1 MSLSA
6 PQTSAAT
13 PKRRSSRWQ
22 LLPTRSSLIVARNPT
37 TLSIMHAP
45 LLTLLPSSKPS
56 KAILVLVLL
65 GLRPLLLLKLRPKPL
80 LPLTLRPLLPLT
92 LRPLLPDLLANVKE
106 DGLASSPM
114 ASAVVLVVL
123 RPRPNR
129 SAIRSAHTSNTA
141 KTAELFLRTLPARRL

>member
-45 LLTLLPSSKPS
+45 LLTLLPFSKPS
-56 KAILVLVLL
+56 KAILVPLLL
-65 GLRPLLLLKLRPKPL
+65 GLRPLLPLTLKPL
-80 LPLTLRPLLPLT
+80 LLLTPRPLLLLPL
-92 LRPLLPDLLANVKE
+92 LRPLLPDLLANVPV

-141 KTAELFLRTLPARRL
+141 KTAELFLRTLPSRRL

>member
-22 LLPTRSSLIVARNPT
+22 LQPTRSSLIVARNPT

-80 LPLTLRPLLPLT
+80 LPLTLRPLLP
-92 LRPLLPDLLANVKE
+92 DLLANVKE

-141 KTAELFLRTLPARRL
+141 KTAELFLERRLPARRL

>member
-80 LPLTLRPLLPLT
+80 LPLTLRPLLP
-92 LRPLLPDLLANVKE
+92 DLLANVKE

-141 KTAELFLRTLPARRL
+141 KTAELFLERRLPARRL